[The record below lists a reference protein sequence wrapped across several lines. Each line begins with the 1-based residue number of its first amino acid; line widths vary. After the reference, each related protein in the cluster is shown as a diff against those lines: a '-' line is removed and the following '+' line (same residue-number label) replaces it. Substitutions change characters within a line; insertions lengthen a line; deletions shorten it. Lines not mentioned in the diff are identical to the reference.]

1 MKVRFT
7 YIFSLLL
14 IALTACSQSVSN
26 KGTTATDPSGN
37 QVQVTN
43 VPALSPSPTEVST
56 PNIPVE
62 AGSQLPISDQSFS
75 NENISKV
82 QEIGIVYNGQKLAQ
96 YTTNLEELFIG
107 DESGISVYK
116 MKVISTLVP
125 VESSV
130 FKEIFKLVPFYERI
144 NFYAIP
150 PRINDDHSFN
160 TSDLSISADG
170 SHFSVVTRD
179 DIQVYD
185 REGNLTGKL
194 QIPDTEFKTVLS
206 TDGTFEALVY
216 NDTVNIL
223 DVLDGSTVL
232 DTDGTE
238 ARFTNDGNYV
248 AVKKRMAIYLYST
261 ADWAEVYTF
270 SQNPFADWAISIDS
284 QAIATSVDDDLV
296 VHNLS
301 NGELS
306 FTINRYLS
314 DQDRITAYLFK
325 VIPYMDKSLLD
336 EDHIADFWNYLDD
349 SKYDALF
356 TDFNK
361 SWKRE
366 AIQQSFYTTS
376 DGTVLIN
383 SIYVDELNNT
393 HTETCMILPT
403 LDLVCNSVNI
413 IMDSNDNIFTGSS
426 SSNSY
431 LEIGNINPEAKET
444 NDIFSSYDTVDFA
457 EDTNFKSYRILAIN
471 LQKQYFIGNYKYNNR
486 VVDSNTGEVLNSW
499 KEDINHPIFSP
510 NSEYIAFLYSDVNS
524 GSPYRVGYYDYTNNQ
539 FQLLHYE
546 TRPSSFAFTNDSTK
560 LFGIENEATQDGV
573 DKVIAYT
580 LGTEEVTAETVAE
593 FDYRDYPEMGRL
605 SSLAIS
611 PADDIVLV
619 GTDKGYVLAF
629 GMQNGTILHQWQAH
643 NNASVLAVA
652 FSRDGKTIYTS
663 NEYGEIKVW
672 GNSPYVWEAD
682 Q

>member
-7 YIFSLLL
+7 YIICLLL

-26 KGTTATDPSGN
+26 TETTGTTPSSS
-37 QVQVTN
+37 QIQETN
-43 VPALSPSPTEVST
+43 VPALTPSPTELST

-62 AGSQLPISDQSFS
+62 VGSQLPISDQSFS
-75 NENISKV
+75 NDNISKV
-82 QEIGIVYNGQKLAQ
+82 QEIGVVYNGQKLAQ

-160 TSDLSISADG
+160 ASDLSISADG
-170 SHFSVVTRD
+170 SHFSVVTHD
-179 DIQVYD
+179 GIQVYD
-185 REGNLTGKL
+185 REGNLSGEL
-194 QIPDTEFKTVLS
+194 QIPDTEFKIVLS

-216 NDTVNIL
+216 NDTVHIL
-223 DVLDGSTVL
+223 NVLDGSTVL
-232 DTDGTE
+232 ETEGTE

-248 AVKKRMAIYLYST
+248 AVRKRMAIYLYST
-261 ADWAEVYTF
+261 TDWAEVYTF
-270 SQNPFADWAISIDS
+270 PQNPLADWAISIDS

-296 VHNLS
+296 IHNLS
-301 NGELS
+301 DGELA

-314 DQDRITAYLFK
+314 DQDRVAAYLFM

-336 EDHIADFWNYLDD
+336 EDHIEDFWDYLDD

-356 TDFNK
+356 SDFNK

-366 AIQQSFYTTS
+366 AIEQSFYTTS
-376 DGTVLIN
+376 EGTVLIN
-383 SIYVDELNNT
+383 SMYVDELNNT

-413 IMDSNDNIFTGSS
+413 IMDSNDNIFTESS
-426 SSNSY
+426 SKSSF
-431 LEIGNINPEAKET
+431 LEIGKLNPEAKET
-444 NDIFSSYDTVDFA
+444 NDIFSSYDSVNFA
-457 EDTNFKSYRILAIN
+457 EDTNFMSYRIKAIN

-524 GSPYRVGYYDYTNNQ
+524 GGPYRVGYYDYANNQ

-560 LFGIENEATQDGV
+560 LLGIENEATQNSV
-573 DKVIAYT
+573 DKIISYA
-580 LGTEEVTAETVAE
+580 LGTEEVIAETVAE
-593 FDYRDYPEMGRL
+593 FVYQDYPEMGRL

-611 PADDIVLV
+611 PADDIILV
-619 GTDKGYVLAF
+619 GTDKGYVLAYD
-629 GMQNGTILHQWQAH
+629 MQNGTLLHQWQAH
-643 NNASVLAVA
+643 ENGSVMAVA

-672 GNSPYVWEAD
+672 GSQPLNWD
-682 Q
+682 